1 MPTNLGNLD
10 RILRAILGL
19 ALIAVAFFSDMA
31 LFGSTALKYGAVM
44 IGLVL
49 IATAVLRFCPLYRIL
64 GIKTCKL

>member
-10 RILRAILGL
+10 RILRAVLGL

-31 LFGSTALKYGAVM
+31 LFDTAVLKYGAVM

-49 IATAVLRFCPLYRIL
+49 IATAVLRFCPLYRVL
-64 GIKTCKL
+64 RIKTNQQ